1 MGSYLNPARE
11 MDEKKNRI
19 GLREESIPS
28 SRQEIEEN
36 ILKELCEM
44 EKHNHSGCVQELCRR
59 IGLSRH
65 EMSYYLK
72 QMVRHGYIYPEEKR
86 DVVRLTEYGRITGE
100 MCLHRHKTFSQLLQ
114 FTGVD
119 AETADEDA
127 CRIEH
132 VVSSQ
137 TVQRVSHFV
146 HYGESFIRTLTKTDL
161 RFRYQPGVYEFMMGI
176 YYMEKT
182 CPRRLAREFSFFS
195 ETITLRAELD
205 RSWFEL
211 CRAANKSGRECL
223 WYMNPE
229 KEWVKA
235 QEEDGRIRI
244 PSAAFEYT
252 IRQNDPLI
260 EGVAVIVFAEEGRR
274 PSEWEGRELDVHI
287 W

>member
-1 MGSYLNPARE
+1 
-11 MDEKKNRI
+11 MDEKNRAE
-19 GLREESIPS
+19 LPKESIPS
-28 SRQEIEEN
+28 SRKEIEEN
-36 ILKELCEM
+36 ILKELCGM
-44 EKHNHSGCVQELCRR
+44 ERHGGSGGVQELCRR
-59 IGLSRH
+59 TGLSRH

-72 QMVRHGYIYPEEKR
+72 QMVRHGCIYPEEKR
-86 DVVRLTEYGRITGE
+86 DVIRLTEYGRITGE

-114 FTGVD
+114 FAGVD

-132 VVSSQ
+132 VVSDQ

-146 HYGESFIRTLTKTDL
+146 NYGESFARTLKGTDL

-195 ETITLRAELD
+195 ENVTLQAELD
-205 RSWFEL
+205 QSWFEL
-211 CRAANKSGRECL
+211 RRMSDKGVRECL
-223 WYMNPE
+223 WYIYPE
-229 KEWVKA
+229 RGWMKA
-235 QEEDGRIRI
+235 EERDGSIRI

-252 IRQNDPLI
+252 IRQGDPLI
-260 EGVAVIVFAEEGRR
+260 EGVAVIVFTEEGRR
-274 PSEWEGRELDVHI
+274 PAEWDSRELDVHI